1 MDLSILPDEI
11 KSHIISFIPMYKLI
25 TDNPPA
31 IINEYILYYIDTQ
44 LLKDNYIAGCLYES
58 NIYYKDVCIKVNEI
72 SLKMAKLFMKE
83 TDKIGGLVHRVN
95 TDSQIISFEII
106 FKFTTIGKYCNGSK
120 NDIKFSLTNYLINR
134 GQCTGFYLDTTYGI
148 DYNEKSITED
158 ICRILF
164 KNMYSG
170 DTTIDIKSIQ
180 MIKHQLNT
188 KTLIKIPK
196 FI

>member
-31 IINEYILYYIDTQ
+31 IIDEYILYYIDTQ
-44 LLKDNYIAGCLYES
+44 LLNDNYIAGCLYES
-58 NIYYKDVCIKVNEI
+58 NIYYKNVCQKVNEI
-72 SLKMAKLFMKE
+72 SLKMANLFMKE
-83 TDKIGGLVHRVN
+83 TDKIGGLVHIFN
-95 TDSQIISFEII
+95 TDAPIISFEII
-106 FKFTTIGKYCNGSK
+106 FGFTTIGKCFNGLK

-148 DYNEKSITED
+148 DYNEKSITEN
-158 ICRILF
+158 ICRILC
-164 KNMYSG
+164 KNMHCS

-180 MIKHQLNT
+180 MFKCQLNT
-188 KTLIKIPK
+188 KTLINIPK